1 MRGPGPLGAGLLSTV
16 VRVVGIDLAAQS
28 AKTGVVVF
36 DPVSPGRWKAQVPG
50 VAASDEFLVELGAEA
65 DLVGVDAPL
74 GWPMPFVAAVTAQQ
88 RFGRWPGTED
98 RRPLTHRHTDA
109 VVRVNGWGQPMSV
122 SADKLGSVAMR
133 CALLQREWASE
144 WGSAAPRD
152 GSGRLVEVYPAAA
165 LLAWGIGRRGYKGSG
180 DDARWVR
187 ESILAAIAEATHDW
201 LDLAGIS
208 EICIA
213 SDHSLDSVVSAL
225 NAVAAGIG
233 ASRAPE
239 SDEERDRAL
248 VEGWIHVPTGPLR
261 DVRPR

>member
-1 MRGPGPLGAGLLSTV
+1 M
-16 VRVVGIDLAAQS
+16 GIDLAAQS

-109 VVRVNGWGQPMSV
+109 VVRANGWGQPMSV

-144 WGSAAPRD
+144 WGRAAPRD
-152 GSGRLVEVYPAAA
+152 GSGRLVEVYPAVA
-165 LLAWGIGRRGYKGSG
+165 LLAWGVGRPGYKGSG
-180 DDARWVR
+180 DDARRVR

-213 SDHSLDSVVSAL
+213 SDHSLDAVVSAL